1 MVTAVA
7 LEEEPALVRVDDLR
21 LDVPTAEGRRPILSG
36 VSFAIAPGESVAL
49 VGESGAGK
57 SMTLRCI
64 LGLPPFGARVEGD
77 VTWAGGGP
85 ASSRGRDVARFR
97 ATSMGMIFQDPRAS
111 INPLHTVGSYV
122 LESLFAAGVA
132 KDEALRRTLSL
143 MSAVGIPDGERRLR
157 QYPQELSGG
166 LLQRIAIVAA
176 MATRPRLLL
185 ADEPTTNLDVR
196 TQADVLALI
205 EDLHVSHH
213 AALLLVTHDLDL
225 AAAVAD
231 RVAIMYAGQIVE
243 IGRSRDVL
251 AAPQHPYTAALLAAR
266 PRLDRRERIATIP
279 GRPAAAH
286 EVGSGCSFAPR
297 CRFAV
302 DRCWAQAPDLR
313 TVGAGEVACHR
324 VEEIRQELTHG

>member
-1 MVTAVA
+1 MVTVA
-7 LEEEPALVRVDDLR
+7 AQEQQALVQVEGLHLDLPSP
-21 LDVPTAEGRRPILSG
+21 DGRRAILRD

-64 LGLPPFGARVEGD
+64 LGLPPFGARVAGD
-77 VTWAGGGP
+77 IAWAGGGP

-97 ATSMGMIFQDPRAS
+97 ATSVGMIFQDPRAS

-122 LESLFAAGVA
+122 LESLFAAGVGRR
-132 KDEALRRTLSL
+132 EAMKRALDL
-143 MSAVGIPDGERRLR
+143 MRAVGIPDGERRMT

-196 TQADVLALI
+196 TQADVLSLI
-205 EDLHVSHH
+205 EGLRVTHH
-213 AALLLVTHDLDL
+213 TALLLVTHDLDL

-231 RVAIMYAGQIVE
+231 RVAIMYAGRIVE
-243 IGRSRDVL
+243 TGRSDQVL
-251 AAPQHPYTAALLAAR
+251 AAPQHPYTAALLMAR

-286 EVGSGCSFAPR
+286 EVSQGCPFAPR

-302 DRCWAQAPDLR
+302 DRCRTESPVLR
-313 TVGAGEVACHR
+313 SVRAGEVACHR
-324 VEEIRQELTHG
+324 VEELRQELVHD